1 MPKKIEPFR
10 PPWAAQRPREAR
22 PTAAARGYCS
32 ANWAR
37 LRKQAIAR
45 DGGICRIC
53 GKLIVGRIDVD
64 HIVPK
69 AAGGRDELANLQS
82 CHAACHSRKTAMENR

>member
-22 PTAAARGYCS
+22 PTAAARGY
-32 ANWAR
+32 
-37 LRKQAIAR
+37 
-45 DGGICRIC
+45 C